1 MSLVSD
7 VTPLLAA
14 ADAQIAD
21 LTTRLTGAQ
30 MSVTALTADKLSLSA
45 QVADLTARLA
55 AATTPPPVAPP
66 PTTTG
71 PTLPSGWTRTV
82 FFDDFTGTTVDKT
95 KWNVRDNTIQSNM
108 DGRNFARNCTVKD
121 SVLSIRSGN
130 DTGDNAHPWSCGYLD
145 TIGKAAFQTGRW
157 EARIRHPW
165 GPTATGFW
173 GAFWLRP
180 GDGGIGEMDIL
191 EAWPAKGDV
200 HQSLWRDYTGTPHVE
215 GKHQTIPPFDPSQW
229 HTYAVEKEP
238 GVCRFL
244 VDDVLVWDASKS
256 ATWVAEALDRNVTWN
271 IRLNLQMG
279 GSYGGKPTA
288 ATNLAQ
294 TFDIDWVRVLA
305 R

>member
-1 MSLVSD
+1 MTLIND
-7 VTPLLAA
+7 VTPYLSA
-14 ADAQIAD
+14 ADDRIAALTATTAAQATTIADQAAVIAD
-21 LTTRLTGAQ
+21 LRAQ
-30 MSVTALTADKLSLSA
+30 
-45 QVADLTARLA
+45 LA
-55 AATTPPPVAPP
+55 AATQPPVVTPPA
-66 PTTTG
+66 G
-71 PTLPSGWTRTV
+71 SIGALPAGWTRV
-82 FFDDFTGTTVDKT
+82 QFADDFTGATIDAA
-95 KWNVRDNTIQSNM
+95 KWNVRDNTTQSNM
-108 DGRNFARNCTVKD
+108 DGRNFARNCTVAN

-145 TIGKAAFQTGRW
+145 TIGKAAFATGRW
-157 EARIRHPW
+157 EARLRVPW
-165 GPTATGFW
+165 GAAAVGFW
-173 GAFWLRP
+173 PAFWLRP
-180 GDGGIGEMDIL
+180 SDGGIGEMDIM